1 MTGNVQ
7 YTNKAI
13 EDLSDI
19 WVYTEAH
26 WSHSQTIIV
35 VRTLH
40 EKMDIMLNMG

>member
-19 WVYTEAH
+19 WAYTEAH
-26 WSHSQTIIV
+26 WSHAQTIIV